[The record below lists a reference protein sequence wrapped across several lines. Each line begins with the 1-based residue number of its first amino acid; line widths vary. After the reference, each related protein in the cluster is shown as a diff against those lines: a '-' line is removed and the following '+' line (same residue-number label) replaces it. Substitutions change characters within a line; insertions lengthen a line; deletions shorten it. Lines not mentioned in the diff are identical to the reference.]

1 MGYSSA
7 FSQSLFVTLFVAD
20 KVAKGLYEF
29 ISTQQIAETLNIP
42 PSTTGMI
49 LRQLNRAGLIETREG
64 ASGGVRLARSPEEI
78 TILDIFAAM
87 EQERPLFQTNFQLK
101 AAGETPS
108 KAQAAILAVLENA
121 RDALRESF
129 RGVTV
134 RDLMDTIN
142 S

>member
-1 MGYSSA
+1 MGYSSG
-7 FSQSLFVTLFVAD
+7 FSQSLFVMLFVGD
-20 KVAKGLYEF
+20 KVAKGLYEY

-64 ASGGVRLARSPEEI
+64 VNGGVRLARPPKEI
-78 TILDIFAAM
+78 TILDIFTAM
-87 EQERPLFQTNFQLK
+87 EQERPLFQTNFQVK

-108 KAQAAILAVLENA
+108 KAQTAILSVLQNAREALLEN
-121 RDALRESF
+121 F
-129 RGVTV
+129 RGVTIQ
-134 RDLMDTIN
+134 DLMDAIN